1 MVNGG
6 GNPFTGLTTAFM
18 GYLLGRGIPV
28 IVGLVDRICNDIL
41 KNM

>member
-1 MVNGG
+1 
-6 GNPFTGLTTAFM
+6 M

-41 KNM
+41 KNMWGGYGLYSRNYSSGS